1 MLQAVT
7 GYLLQLP
14 GTCCNSRGHG
24 RRRCWRIAR
33 HGCGPLDP
41 DARRRVLGPDHPA
54 ATNSLGEVRR
64 DLDLLWS

>member
-14 GTCCNSRGHG
+14 GAWTPAMLADRPPRLC
-24 RRRCWRIAR
+24 
-33 HGCGPLDP
+33 PLDL
-41 DARRRVLGPDHPA
+41 DARRRVLGPDHPT

-64 DLDLLWS
+64 DLDLPWS